1 MSRTLSCILVIS
13 SLALAIG
20 LGGHQS
26 AHEASGPNARLIRY
40 VRDFPGATADVQI
53 AACLAAILPGGTC
66 DARDYAASTQTIAAT
81 VIVGPSQTLQFDP
94 ATLFRPSTP
103 EVDIFQFEP
112 NSIVRGFTF
121 HCGGVPYK
129 GNVFQNDHAKAYT
142 NGEHTELANITV
154 DPSCGRVTTGA
165 ALSLNSTK
173 ESTGVAFVN
182 AHDWRTDGLGA
193 GLYITAS
200 GNGFVNG
207 NHFVNMEWSSSP
219 AGWHI
224 AGAGGSIIGNI
235 CSPCSYELNGVG
247 ANGVVID
254 GSGGAVENNLFTGD
268 IWDTAIAVNI
278 THKTASN
285 NMFMGGYFD
294 GKVFDIAK
302 LNAFIPEGSAS
313 SQPSAILRGLRLNQN
328 GEQGPSWETLDI
340 FDTGSSLAP
349 HKYLR
354 TAGGSLQVLNNAFSQ
369 SILALDD
376 SGNLSAGTSVK
387 AGFGIPVSNLPSAA
401 DHPGAMI
408 YVTDSTPISAEGQRC
423 LGRSGNKALAFSN
436 GSVWKC
442 F

>member
-1 MSRTLSCILVIS
+1 MSRTASCILVIL
-13 SLALAIG
+13 SLALAIRG
-20 LGGHQS
+20 DWHQS
-26 AHEASGPNARLIRY
+26 AHEASGPNRRLIQY
-40 VRDFPGATADVQI
+40 VRDFPGATADVQL
-53 AACLAAILPGGTC
+53 AACLAAIPSGGTC
-66 DARDYAASTQTIAAT
+66 DARDYSGTTQTNAST
-81 VIVGPSQTLQFDP
+81 VIVGPGQTLEFDS

-103 EVDIFQFEP
+103 DVNIFQFEP
-112 NSIVRGFTF
+112 NSIIRGFTF

-129 GNVFQNDHAKAYT
+129 GNVFQNDHTKAYT

-154 DPSCGRVTTGA
+154 DATCGRVTTGA
-165 ALSLNSTK
+165 ALSLTSRA
-173 ESTGVAFVN
+173 ESSGVAFVN

-219 AGWHI
+219 VGWHV

-235 CSPCSYELNGVG
+235 CSSCSYELNGVG
-247 ANGVVID
+247 AHGVLID
-254 GSGGAVENNLFTGD
+254 GSGGAIENNLFIGD
-268 IWDTAIAVNI
+268 IWDTAMAVKI
-278 THKTASN
+278 THTTASN

-302 LNAFIPEGSAS
+302 LNCFIPEGSAS

-340 FDTGSSLAP
+340 FDTGSSFTP

-369 SILALDD
+369 NILALDD
-376 SGNLSAGTSVK
+376 SGNLIVGASVK
-387 AGFGIPVSNLPSAA
+387 AGSGISVSRLPSAS
-401 DHPGAMI
+401 DHPGTI
-408 YVTDSTPISAEGQRC
+408 IFITDSTSITAEGQRC
-423 LGRSGNKALAFSN
+423 LGHSSNKALAFSN